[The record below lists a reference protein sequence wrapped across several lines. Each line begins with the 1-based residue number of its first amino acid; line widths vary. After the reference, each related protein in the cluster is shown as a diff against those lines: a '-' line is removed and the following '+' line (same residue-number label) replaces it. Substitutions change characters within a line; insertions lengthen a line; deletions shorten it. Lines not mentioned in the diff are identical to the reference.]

1 MGAKISNVFAAL
13 IFTDCWLWKKE
24 NYVNPYTQFMEVSV
38 THITLSK
45 EQDVLML
52 FY

>member
-1 MGAKISNVFAAL
+1 MDAKILNVFAAL

-24 NYVNPYTQFMEVSV
+24 IHVNPYTQSMEVSV
-38 THITLSK
+38 KHITLSK